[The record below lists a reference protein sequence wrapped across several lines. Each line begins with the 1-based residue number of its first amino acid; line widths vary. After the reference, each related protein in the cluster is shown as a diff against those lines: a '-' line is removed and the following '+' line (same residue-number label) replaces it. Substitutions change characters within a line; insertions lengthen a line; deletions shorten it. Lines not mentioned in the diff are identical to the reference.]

1 MVKRRDIKRNGE
13 RGNAIVEFA
22 LVFIL
27 FVTVVVA
34 LIEFGRAIWTYT
46 TVIHA
51 TRQAGRYCM
60 VRGSLDPTTLAD
72 VRAVVERHATGLES
86 SKIGLT
92 GSWGDVVD
100 DPSGVER
107 GAVIELTVTYPF
119 QFVTGSLLV
128 TNSAIPMSSTTRTLA
143 AN

>member
-1 MVKRRDIKRNGE
+1 MVKRPDVKQNGE
-13 RGNAIVEFA
+13 RGAAMVEFA

-34 LIEFGRAIWTYT
+34 LIEFGRAMWTYST
-46 TVIHA
+46 IVHA

-72 VRAVVERHATGLES
+72 VRAVVERHATGLEGS
-86 SKIGLT
+86 QIGLT
-92 GSWGDVVD
+92 GLWGDVVD
-100 DPSGVER
+100 DPSAVER
-107 GAVIELTVTYPF
+107 GNPITVTVTYPF
-119 QFVTGSLLV
+119 QLVTGALLIP
-128 TNSAIPMSSTTRTLA
+128 NSTIPMASTTRTLA

>member
-1 MVKRRDIKRNGE
+1 MG
-13 RGNAIVEFA
+13 
-22 LVFIL
+22 LVS
-27 FVTVVVA
+27 VVVVMA
-34 LIEFGRAIWTYT
+34 LMEFGRAMWTYT
-46 TVIHA
+46 TIAHA

-92 GSWGDVVD
+92 GSWGGDA
-100 DPSGVER
+100 DPSTVER
-107 GAVIELTVTYPF
+107 GDIIVVTVTYPF
-119 QFVTGSLLV
+119 QFVTGSLLI
-128 TNSAIPMSSTTRTLA
+128 TNSAISMSSTTRTLA

>member
-1 MVKRRDIKRNGE
+1 MVKQRDVKRNGE
-13 RGNAIVEFA
+13 RGHAMVEFS

-27 FVTVVVA
+27 FVTVVVG
-34 LIEFGRAIWTYT
+34 LMEFGRAIWTYT

-51 TRQAGRYCM
+51 TRQVGRYCM
-60 VRGSLDPTTLAD
+60 VRGSLDPTTLTD
-72 VRAVVERHATGLES
+72 VRAVVVRHATGLES

-92 GSWGDVVD
+92 GLWGDVVD

-107 GAVIELTVTYPF
+107 GDVIEVRVAYPF
-119 QFVTGSLLV
+119 QLVTGALLIP
-128 TNSAIPMSSTTRTLA
+128 NSTIQMASTTRTLA